1 MFAIKC
7 SYPLSPSMSLFL
19 GKEHGLTVNFELS
32 SNHDIHHIQDG
43 KPEMFL
49 SISKPPS
56 PPLYTQVPLHE

>member
-1 MFAIKC
+1 
-7 SYPLSPSMSLFL
+7 MSLFL